1 MSKEEEKIIIPIPAK
16 DQEKYKAIIE
26 AQEKLQA
33 SFIALQNNPE
43 FIKSEKGRLALKKIE
58 QLKAAYGK
66 QKSGDVKFTMDALLR
81 EIEKITN
88 TTRTKAKRRPPAD
101 GGVSDKQQAILDDIY
116 QMWIKYSSM
125 KKGKFLKEDIKLG

>member
-43 FIKSEKGRLALKKIE
+43 FIKRKKGRLALKKIE
-58 QLKAAYGK
+58 QLKADYGK
-66 QKSGDVKFTMDALLR
+66 QKVGDVKFTMDALLR
-81 EIEKITN
+81 EIEKISFSD
-88 TTRTKAKRRPPAD
+88 RTKIDKNNKIPEGSVIWPAPQ
-101 GGVSDKQQAILDDIY
+101 KLY
-116 QMWIKYSSM
+116 QVLS
-125 KKGKFLKEDIKLG
+125 